1 MDILSLQ
8 DPFHR
13 PLRLISD
20 LHLGH
25 DISSVESA
33 ESLRPLIAGAGTL
46 ILNGDTSQE
55 NGPAFRLK
63 GERMLADL
71 HRICAEENA
80 EMVFL
85 RGNHDPHAPGPDL
98 MDLADG
104 RATVIHGDILLPLIS
119 PWSTQIHEFRP
130 ALEKIHA
137 DYSAEDCRRLEVRI
151 EIVRRCRE
159 ALPTAF
165 TRQKGKSLK
174 ARSALFFREIWPLR
188 RPWEVLKVWARLP
201 GIASD
206 FMDEFRPQAEVLIFG
221 HTHRPRVWRRRG
233 RLLVNT
239 GAFVTFASP
248 LMVEFTPQ
256 GLTVHRVEL
265 KDGQWR
271 AGPPFVRH
279 SWRRPPAS
287 APPS

>member
-8 DPFHR
+8 EPFHR

-25 DISSVESA
+25 DISTVESA

-46 ILNGDTSQE
+46 IFNGDTSQE
-55 NGPAFRLK
+55 AGTAFRLK
-63 GERMLADL
+63 GQRMLADL
-71 HRICAEENA
+71 HRICAEEKV
-80 EMVFL
+80 EPVFL
-85 RGNHDPHAPGPDL
+85 KGNHDPHAPGPDL
-98 MDLADG
+98 VDLAGG

-119 PWSTQIHEFRP
+119 PWSIHVHEFRP

-137 DYSAEDCRRLEVRI
+137 EYSAEDRRRLEVRI

-159 ALPTAF
+159 ALPAASSK
-165 TRQKGKSLK
+165 QKGKSLK
-174 ARSALFFREIWPLR
+174 ALSALFFQEMWPPR
-188 RPWEVLKVWARLP
+188 RPWEVLKVWTRLP

-248 LMVEFTPQ
+248 LMVEFTPR
-256 GLTVHRVEL
+256 GPTVHRVEL
-265 KDGQWR
+265 KDGLWR

-279 SWRRPPAS
+279 SWHRPPAS
-287 APPS
+287 TVPF